1 MIGLPLAVPENRIN
15 SIIWCAVGAAAG
27 WLAWVMAHAG
37 GRILLIENVL
47 VGVFGAFIGGDFIAA
62 QLNNGVINDKDFSI
76 RSLAIA
82 ITAAVVM
89 LLVLRLLRRVVG
101 PLQAGKKKARARS

>member
-1 MIGLPLAVPENRIN
+1 M
-15 SIIWCAVGAAAG
+15 GAAAG
-27 WLAWVMAHAG
+27 WLAWVMAHTG

-62 QLNNGVINDKDFSI
+62 QLNNGVVNEKDFRI
-76 RSLAIA
+76 GSLAIA
-82 ITAAVVM
+82 VIAAVVM

-101 PLQAGKKKARARS
+101 PLQAGKKKARARP

>member
-1 MIGLPLAVPENRIN
+1 MGLPLAVPENPIN
-15 SIIWCAVGAAAG
+15 PFIWCAVGALVG
-27 WLAWVMAHAG
+27 WLAWVMARTG

-47 VGVFGAFIGGDFIAA
+47 VGVFGAFIGGDFITSM
-62 QLNNGVINDKDFSI
+62 LNSGIVNDKDFSF

-101 PLQAGKKKARARS
+101 PLQAGKKKARVRP